1 MALTCEGVIKS
12 SKSVNWRAPL
22 KPAAI
27 LFLFVLPLVNR
38 GLLHWPS
45 LQSSVAILRR
55 KKDCQ
60 ISYVGGLGTSPCI
73 MGLTTQDPYI

>member
-45 LQSSVAILRR
+45 LQSSVG
-55 KKDCQ
+55 KKIARFHTLEAWVVQVRVLWD
-60 ISYVGGLGTSPCI
+60 
-73 MGLTTQDPYI
+73 